1 MLVMRKFSKFL
12 LGVVA
17 LCCVSS
23 IVLFE
28 GCSKKE
34 DNSSSYPSYSA
45 LDNSKL
51 ANKIWEIKTQPD
63 IEVNVNYAQYK
74 NDIKKVQDTLK
85 RLFNTELDYKFKAGK
100 FEVGKYVDTLIII
113 DKDTTVKVTVNGHTI
128 DTTIHIHK
136 EIDTAFY
143 YKGGELPYSFRADQ
157 RFVLDNMIFLW
168 GGMKSDDEIVLIAQM
183 TEIRE
188 LVRAALK
195 IQTDYTDELIDN
207 TILKFITGKANIVLT
222 KKSTKPITW

>member
-1 MLVMRKFSKFL
+1 MRKISKFM
-12 LGVVA
+12 LGFIA

-23 IVLFE
+23 VVLFE

-34 DNSSSYPSYSA
+34 ENSASYPGYPA

-51 ANKIWEIKTQPD
+51 ANKIWEIKTEPD

-74 NDIKKVQDTLK
+74 DDIRKVQDTLK
-85 RLFNTELDYKFKAGK
+85 KLFNTNLDYKFKSGK
-100 FEVGKYVDTLIII
+100 FEVGKYFDTLIII
-113 DKDTTVKVTVNGHTI
+113 DKDTTVKITVGSHTV

-143 YKGGELPYSFRADQ
+143 YKGGELPYNLRADQ

-168 GGMKSDDEIVLIAQM
+168 GGMKSDDEIVLTAQM

-195 IQTDYTDELIDN
+195 VQTNYTDELIDN

-222 KKSTKPITW
+222 KKSTKPIPW